1 MDINDNIDS
10 PLELKISFKKLLE
23 QYEIL
28 IKSEDDLVSAKAK
41 SILNLAQDFP
51 VLKDGFS
58 EIAVLK
64 IREKEIQRLLQDTF
78 SPLLTKNEIKTASVP
93 FHNLVFIASDRFK
106 DIIKNAGDNFELQI
120 KFHHS
125 LVHRHHYLQEQY
137 LHNLHLL
144 QKESVYL

>member
-51 VLKDGFS
+51 VRQPP
-58 EIAVLK
+58 E
-64 IREKEIQRLLQDTF
+64 
-78 SPLLTKNEIKTASVP
+78 
-93 FHNLVFIASDRFK
+93 
-106 DIIKNAGDNFELQI
+106 
-120 KFHHS
+120 
-125 LVHRHHYLQEQY
+125 
-137 LHNLHLL
+137 
-144 QKESVYL
+144 